1 MPSQGFPGSAVVK
14 NPPANAGVTE
24 DASSIPGSGRSL
36 KEETATHSS
45 IRAWEIPRTGSH
57 DGLQSWGHAES
68 DTIEQMSV
76 RARVRTHTHT
86 HTHTHTPPQ
95 GSHCVP
101 DTLKLAGS

>member
-76 RARVRTHTHT
+76 RARARA

>member
-1 MPSQGFPGSAVVK
+1 MVK

-57 DGLQSWGHAES
+57 DGLQSWGHEES
-68 DTIEQMSV
+68 DTTEQLSV
-76 RARVRTHTHT
+76 CAHTHT
-86 HTHTHTPPQ
+86 HTHTHTGGARAPPQ
-95 GSHCVP
+95 GSHWVT